1 MNQKSAGID
10 VPDAGQ
16 VEIEP
21 QAHKGGEQRQ
31 HKQ

>member
-10 VPDAGQ
+10 VPDADK

-21 QAHKGGEQRQ
+21 QAQKGGEQRQ
-31 HKQ
+31 QEQ